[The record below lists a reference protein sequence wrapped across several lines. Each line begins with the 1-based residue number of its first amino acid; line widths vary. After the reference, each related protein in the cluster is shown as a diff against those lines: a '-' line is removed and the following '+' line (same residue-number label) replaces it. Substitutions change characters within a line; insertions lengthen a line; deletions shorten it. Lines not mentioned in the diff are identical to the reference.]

1 MSGFD
6 SSSTP
11 SDPEDLKIIT
21 LARSTRARTGA
32 AQGGCVRDTDGR
44 TYAGASV
51 ALPHLT
57 LSALQVAV
65 AMAVSSGA
73 PGLEAA
79 ALVGDED
86 PSPEDLAVLGDLP
99 GTEVGRLARGR
110 LGSRAVDGHAVT
122 QPLGDDPMH
131 RFRSGFACFVGRPNA
146 GKSTLTNALVGSKIA
161 IASSKPQTT
170 RHAVRGIVH
179 RPDAQLILI
188 DTPGTAQAADPAGGA
203 AQRRRPD
210 HLVRGRRGRGL
221 SAGQ

>member
-1 MSGFD
+1 VKGFD
-6 SSSTP
+6 SSTP

-99 GTEVGRLARGR
+99 GTGVSVWHAD
-110 LGSRAVDGHAVT
+110 GSGAVQSVVT
-122 QPLGDDPMH
+122 L
-131 RFRSGFACFVGRPNA
+131 
-146 GKSTLTNALVGSKIA
+146 
-161 IASSKPQTT
+161 
-170 RHAVRGIVH
+170 
-179 RPDAQLILI
+179 
-188 DTPGTAQAADPAGGA
+188 
-203 AQRRRPD
+203 
-210 HLVRGRRGRGL
+210 
-221 SAGQ
+221 